1 MAEGKNGMDRRRKTF
16 TETRLASQDREDL
29 ERIVVRLLEIA
40 SRCSDSR
47 IQYELMELADEL
59 AELIGA

>member
-1 MAEGKNGMDRRRKTF
+1 MDRRRKTF
-16 TETRLASQDREDL
+16 TETRLTSQDREDL